1 MKSLADR
8 SLNEKGNITRSKTRT
23 KPTKKSLTRNLKGVS
38 GGVRSPGKSRG
49 TVKTEDKLDLLGD
62 KSRQIKPK
70 ENLDEYEFISS

>member
-1 MKSLADR
+1 MPDP
-8 SLNEKGNITRSKTRT
+8 NETNEEISQEE
-23 KPTKKSLTRNLKGVS
+23 LKGVS
-38 GGVRSPGKSRG
+38 GGVRSPGKSEG

>member
-1 MKSLADR
+1 MKKHL
-8 SLNEKGNITRSKTRT
+8 LQCQIPK
-23 KPTKKSLTRNLKGVS
+23 KPTKNSLREELKGVS